1 MAVSKRAVISRV
13 TVPVVPPIIST
24 TYDVGV
30 ILIDSEGWKRTVADM
45 EG

>member
-30 ILIDSEGWKRTVADM
+30 IDSEGWKRTVADM